1 MITVGGFGCGVG
13 GTGWWVLALFLV
25 VCFDCLFSGFFY
37 CFLLVAL
44 WFANRLLCVWVWW
57 FWRLL
62 LWWLGGVSW
71 GLLVLC
77 FSWFL
82 SVYVVGLHATGSVVV
97 VALCGGLV
105 ILRVCWVILVVN
117 VGICVAVGW
126 AGGSLGLPLFG
137 CGRVVFL
144 TFSLRRVCE
153 FNLAVVYGCLL

>member
-1 MITVGGFGCGVG
+1 MCGFGGSEVCCFG
-13 GTGWWVLALFLV
+13 GWWGFLRV
-25 VCFDCLFSGFFY
+25 VGF
-37 CFLLVAL
+37 V
-44 WFANRLLCVWVWW
+44 
-57 FWRLL
+57 
-62 LWWLGGVSW
+62 
-71 GLLVLC
+71 

-126 AGGSLGLPLFG
+126 AVGSLGLPLFG